1 MTHVLANRIRR
12 YRGFRRRQVATETRR
27 KRSAQQFSRCQ
38 IHLGARLLRGEQGH
52 MVEVHWCWR
61 PPDHLEAVN
70 PVVEGM
76 TRATQDVTSEPGKPV
91 RDNKAAMAILIHG
104 DAAFPTGSRRRDAQS
119 LGTAG
124 YTPGH
129 HSYHH
134 QQPVGFTTLPS
145 DSRSTAMPATW
156 PRVRDSRGACQCR

>member
-1 MTHVLANRIRR
+1 
-12 YRGFRRRQVATETRR
+12 
-27 KRSAQQFSRCQ
+27 
-38 IHLGARLLRGEQGH
+38 
-52 MVEVHWCWR
+52 
-61 PPDHLEAVN
+61 
-70 PVVEGM
+70 
-76 TRATQDVTSEPGKPV
+76 
-91 RDNKAAMAILIHG
+91 MAILIHG

-145 DSRSTAMPATW
+145 DLALPLCRRPGQGVEIPVVHVNADDPESCLGVMRMAIEY
-156 PRVRDSRGACQCR
+156 RDTFGKIS